1 MFTRRPQ
8 HQRQHISLDTVFIC
22 HLVFA
27 SFALRRKCAKKRGWL
42 VMFTRRPQH
51 QRQHSRRSASES
63 QHLPVICQKD
73 ILHFFAFSKKSI
85 SSSLLI
91 VFLLSNSATPTH
103 KKRAQIFFFFVNCVF
118 FSLSKSTKTYLFG
131 TIERNLDT
139 TISNMSMAFSHWVY
153 VGYKLFIEYF
163 HA

>member
-1 MFTRRPQ
+1 M
-8 HQRQHISLDTVFIC
+8 C
-22 HLVFA
+22 
-27 SFALRRKCAKKRGWL
+27 KKRGWL

-51 QRQHSRRSASES
+51 QRRHSRRSASES

-85 SSSLLI
+85 SSSLPI
-91 VFLLSNSATPTH
+91 VFLLSYSTSPTQ
-103 KKRAQIFFFFVNCVF
+103 KEPAKIFFFFVNCVF
-118 FSLSKSTKTYLFG
+118 LSLFNSTKTDFFG
-131 TIERNLDT
+131 TIEMNLDA